1 MYIVDDKLA
10 SNEARL
16 LFSVSPPP
24 PKVPAVLRAV
34 KAPDELLKIANHMLK
49 VPVMLGPNITGTIG
63 RIPNDNQDQTAGA
76 FEETSTSSDI
86 VNAAAMGAIGTFVNS
101 FSAAKSNTIY
111 ANSETVQ
118 PRSNQV
124 LIIIKV

>member
-1 MYIVDDKLA
+1 
-10 SNEARL
+10 
-16 LFSVSPPP
+16 
-24 PKVPAVLRAV
+24 
-34 KAPDELLKIANHMLK
+34 
-49 VPVMLGPNITGTIG
+49 MLGPNITGTIG

-111 ANSETVQ
+111 ANSDTVQ
-118 PRSNQV
+118 PSSNQV
-124 LIIIKV
+124 LIIIKT

>member
-1 MYIVDDKLA
+1 
-10 SNEARL
+10 
-16 LFSVSPPP
+16 
-24 PKVPAVLRAV
+24 
-34 KAPDELLKIANHMLK
+34 MLK